1 MREIYEISDRY
12 IEPGDANDLL
22 YEPVGDGVTFRR
34 TRRYEFEFEGASDN
48 AGAALERFVKST
60 LFDDVS
66 QELHQGE
73 GSGLSDFSFALDYG
87 MKPGALDLEKEAVV
101 AHFEEMEEA
110 GFDLKNLEIR
120 QRIYVFGE
128 SLDSKLSDRFIK
140 DICNR
145 AIHNWKVI

>member
-12 IEPGDANDLL
+12 IDPGDANDLL
-22 YEPVGDGVTFRR
+22 YEPVADGVTFRR
-34 TRRYEFEFEGASDN
+34 TRRYEFEFEGEDD
-48 AGAALERFVKST
+48 GGEALAHFVKST
-60 LFDDVS
+60 LFDEVS

-73 GSGLSDFSFALDYG
+73 GAALEGFAFALDYG

-101 AHFEEMEEA
+101 AHFEEMEDA
-110 GFDLKNLEIR
+110 GFELKNLEIR

-128 SLDSKLSDRFIK
+128 SLDEKLSERFIR

>member
-22 YEPVGDGVTFRR
+22 YEPIGDGVTFRQ
-34 TRRYEFEFEGASDN
+34 TRRYEFKIKGDSE
-48 AGAALERFVKST
+48 ALGRFVKST
-60 LFDDVS
+60 LFDEVS
-66 QELHQGE
+66 QELHKGE
-73 GSGLSDFSFALDYG
+73 EAVLEGFVFALDYG

-101 AHFEEMEEA
+101 AHFEEMEDA
-110 GFDLKNLEIR
+110 GFKLKNLEVR

-128 SLDSKLSDRFIK
+128 SLDAKLSERFVR